1 MHGIIFSELQSY
13 TEAKHGQGTW
23 DVLLKKANLGNRVYL
38 SIQEYPDAEI
48 ISLVMA
54 VCAMTG
60 LSVSA
65 VLEEFGQFIV
75 PSLMRT
81 YGHLLKPEWTA
92 IDVIDHT
99 EGSVHAVVRVKNP
112 EAKPPKLK
120 TQRLSPNEVLLVYT
134 SPRQMCGL
142 AIGIGTGLGQHFG
155 EKIDAEQ
162 TMCMHKGATR
172 CEILFRKA
180 E

>member
-81 YGHLLKPEWTA
+81 YGHLLKP
-92 IDVIDHT
+92 D
-99 EGSVHAVVRVKNP
+99 
-112 EAKPPKLK
+112 
-120 TQRLSPNEVLLVYT
+120 
-134 SPRQMCGL
+134 
-142 AIGIGTGLGQHFG
+142 
-155 EKIDAEQ
+155 
-162 TMCMHKGATR
+162 
-172 CEILFRKA
+172 
-180 E
+180 